1 MSRLLG
7 DTDSEGNIHGEAE
20 IFYDNGDYVWADF
33 CHGVKVDLYVHIQID
48 VTGSVSRN
56 SVHKIKV
63 IKNNR

>member
-33 CHGVKVDLYVHIQID
+33 CHGVKVELHIQID

>member
-33 CHGVKVDLYVHIQID
+33 CHGVKVELHIQID
-48 VTGSVSRN
+48 VTGSRY
-56 SVHKIKV
+56 
-63 IKNNR
+63 R